1 MWVETLKSAAAEAVY
16 WARSSRLWV
25 YCAQWWVHGRVWL
38 HRLTRD
44 EGLAQRNH
52 RVSCAHGRHDVEHG
66 NHCKKDEPTKYGF
79 AAAMGV
85 LFLITCAVY
94 LLAGAIYTAFR
105 GELPD
110 VVTKSINTLM
120 YSRLLHARHDPFLRT
135 AGVEATPDDA
145 TPPPRG
151 PYPDFSVR
159 SVPDTTDV
167 ADMPR
172 VVREPC
178 RRLSKLEL
186 QQGITAEGY
195 EIPLVLMRMCELV
208 HETFGC
214 DNDGFLVPKYI
225 VTPDDLNV
233 CILTYKESDGVC
245 HHYVNPTLRPVLSSK
260 HMTSGIESPH
270 FSSRITKMSYYTT
283 ALLSYQ
289 PIIDA
294 QVDQAIVPDDPDA
307 MRVLSDA
314 YDALPSPADTNWLS
328 VIPPEQSISVRMPRA
343 LSYAVAYAQLT
354 GEFPSEFVPDPTAR
368 PET

>member
-1 MWVETLKSAAAEAVY
+1 M
-16 WARSSRLWV
+16 
-25 YCAQWWVHGRVWL
+25 
-38 HRLTRD
+38 
-44 EGLAQRNH
+44 
-52 RVSCAHGRHDVEHG
+52 
-66 NHCKKDEPTKYGF
+66 
-79 AAAMGV
+79 AAMGV

-94 LLAGAIYTAFR
+94 LLAGAVYTAFR
-105 GELPD
+105 GELPA

-135 AGVEATPDDA
+135 ADADTPLDEA

-159 SVPDTTDV
+159 SVPDTGEL
-167 ADMPR
+167 PR
-172 VVREPC
+172 IVREPC

-214 DNDGFLVPKYI
+214 DSDGFLVPKYI

-260 HMTSGIESPH
+260 HLTSGIESPH
-270 FSSRITKMSYYTT
+270 FGSRVVKIAYYTT
-283 ALLSYQ
+283 SLLSYQ

-294 QVDQAIVPDDPDA
+294 QVDQAVIPDDPNA

-314 YDALPSPADTNWLS
+314 YDALPSPVDSNWLS
-328 VIPPEQSISVRMPRA
+328 VIPPEQSISIRMPRA
-343 LSYAVAYAQLT
+343 LSYAAAYAQLT
-354 GEFPSEFVPDPTAR
+354 GEFPSEFVPDPSASA
-368 PET
+368 ET